1 MNKLYTI
8 LIFLSFVFSQEY
20 IEYREMGEVRLKGN
34 ITDGKWDG
42 IFTFYNMDGSV
53 WSVGNYSEGKKHGD
67 FIYYGIGNKNIYSKK
82 KLEIYKN
89 GILEGQLIHY
99 FETGEIN
106 SVGFYKAGKLNGDY
120 TYYDKN
126 GKIYWEGNYQDD
138 ILIHGDFIKSD
149 DPFNLL

>member
-1 MNKLYTI
+1 
-8 LIFLSFVFSQEY
+8 
-20 IEYREMGEVRLKGN
+20 
-34 ITDGKWDG
+34 
-42 IFTFYNMDGSV
+42 
-53 WSVGNYSEGKKHGD
+53 NYSEGKKHGD